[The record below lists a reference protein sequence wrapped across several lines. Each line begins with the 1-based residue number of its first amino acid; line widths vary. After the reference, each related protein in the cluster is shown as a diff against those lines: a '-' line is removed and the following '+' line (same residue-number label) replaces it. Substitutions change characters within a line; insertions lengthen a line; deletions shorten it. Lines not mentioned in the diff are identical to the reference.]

1 MWKTADSVRSCAI
14 RCHDLTELM
23 LMTEKEDE
31 HILCIRVMT
40 SKYHGET
47 YNNCFAFGDIW
58 GSLAHFTT
66 TEIVH
71 AITTFETMQIFRSLK
86 YQNPFPKH
94 ICHKKNLSFS
104 SSAFWMTLTD
114 MYNIWPLFG
123 IMWVVF
129 VFDFLF
135 CLQLI

>member
-94 ICHKKNLSFS
+94 ICHKKKLKLFKFCLLDD
-104 SSAFWMTLTD
+104 AYWHVQHMTPFW
-114 MYNIWPLFG
+114 YNVGCFCFWF
-123 IMWVVF
+123 F
-129 VFDFLF
+129 F